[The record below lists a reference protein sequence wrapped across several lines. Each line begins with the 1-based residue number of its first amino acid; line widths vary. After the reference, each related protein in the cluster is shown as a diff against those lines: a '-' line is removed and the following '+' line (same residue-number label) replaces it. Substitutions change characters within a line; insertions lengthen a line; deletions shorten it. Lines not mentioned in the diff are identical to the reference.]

1 MTATVWKA
9 CGERR
14 RRRILVIGKREE
26 KKKKKDETKHLNR
39 YVMARHKLGT

>member
-14 RRRILVIGKREE
+14 RRRILVIGEREMM
-26 KKKKKDETKHLNR
+26 KKKDETLYLNS
-39 YVMARHKLGT
+39 YVMLGHKLGT

>member
-14 RRRILVIGKREE
+14 RRRILVIGERVE
-26 KKKKKDETKHLNR
+26 KKKKKDETKHFNR

>member
-14 RRRILVIGKREE
+14 RRRILVIGEREE
-26 KKKKKDETKHLNR
+26 KKKKDETKHLNR